1 MKKDGVELILEQ
13 TAVYFIICTLIVS
26 VTVMSAL

>member
-1 MKKDGVELILEQ
+1 MKKDGVGLILQ
-13 TAVYFIICTLIVS
+13 QQAVYFIICIPSVS